1 MKLLTLT
8 ALTLFAAA
16 TGVLADKKLSYS
28 CDHNNKFGHMILS
41 SGTEHKDG
49 GVFSERYAKYIF
61 AQMPDWS
68 GGKYS
73 TKHSELAGE
82 ITVVCNE
89 VMESK
94 DKAVEAITEQER
106 IVKEHQ

>member
-1 MKLLTLT
+1 
-8 ALTLFAAA
+8 
-16 TGVLADKKLSYS
+16 
-28 CDHNNKFGHMILS
+28 
-41 SGTEHKDG
+41 
-49 GVFSERYAKYIF
+49 
-61 AQMPDWS
+61 MPDWS